1 MGERL
6 YIAWQDEATRT
17 WHTIARLTR
26 DSGGYE
32 LIFTQGAKRLG
43 DLPERLFK
51 MQLKYTYR
59 SETLFNL
66 FKNRIPSRS
75 RPDFQKMAGWLNVR
89 HSEDEF
95 TLLSKFG
102 LIPGSDALLVYPEPK
117 IVGGN
122 YDLEFLVHGIRHIH
136 SLKWCEDVEPYA
148 RLFPLFDAQNPVD
161 PDAVALRS
169 DTNILVGFAPMF
181 YAPDLRHILSNK
193 ELCAA
198 ARITV
203 VRNNKDAPLPL
214 RLLCRFVSPVPP
226 RFQPLDSMAHK
237 PALEFEA
244 LRH

>member
-6 YIAWQDEATRT
+6 YVAWQDEATRT

-43 DLPERLFK
+43 NLPERLFK

-59 SETLFNL
+59 FETLINL

-75 RPDFQKMAGWLNVR
+75 RPDFEKMTGWLNVR
-89 HSEDEF
+89 RSDDEF

-122 YDLEFLVHGIRHIH
+122 YDLEFLVHGIRHM
-136 SLKWCEDVEPYA
+136 
-148 RLFPLFDAQNPVD
+148 RQM
-161 PDAVALRS
+161 R
-169 DTNILVGFAPMF
+169 
-181 YAPDLRHILSNK
+181 
-193 ELCAA
+193 
-198 ARITV
+198 
-203 VRNNKDAPLPL
+203 
-214 RLLCRFVSPVPP
+214 
-226 RFQPLDSMAHK
+226 
-237 PALEFEA
+237 
-244 LRH
+244 